1 MWTKAAGLCA
11 LALALSGCV
20 SSPKETVL
28 NLDTT
33 DPRWTTHRCVAAR
46 KAVAQY
52 DDKKVTRG
60 VVGVVGNLVAPFAG
74 TATSL
79 AMSAAQDDTRAKLN
93 HRVRSA
99 CISDP
104 LKGRRLEA
112 RRARAAQ
119 VAKR

>member
-1 MWTKAAGLCA
+1 MKRVLGLAAAAML
-11 LALALSGCV
+11 LAGCV

-33 DPRWTTHRCVAAR
+33 DRKWTSGRCVAAR
-46 KAVAQY
+46 KAVARY
-52 DDKKVTRG
+52 DDRQMTRG

-74 TATSL
+74 TATAL
-79 AMSAAQDDTRAKLN
+79 ALSAAQDDERARLN

-104 LKGRRLEA
+104 LKGKKAVKTKARGKRAYA
-112 RRARAAQ
+112 RR
-119 VAKR
+119 